1 MCGRFTV
8 RSNLNLIL
16 QQFALDDEPDFDLT
30 PRYNIAPTQEVAVVR
45 ATEAG
50 RELAMLRWGLIPS
63 WSKDEKMGNRLLN
76 ARSET
81 AAEKPSFRSAFRRRR
96 CLVVADGFYEWKK
109 IDSPAAESARGNGD
123 ADSQRGTKK
132 TTSKRNS
139 QTPKQ
144 PFLIHMQ
151 DGGPFA
157 FAGLW
162 ETWKGPRGAELPT
175 PIQSCTILTTEP
187 NALMATIHD
196 RMPVI
201 LPQED
206 YAMWLDPSFEGIEAL
221 QALQRP
227 YDPDAMI
234 ATPVS
239 TLVNSPRNESPECVV
254 PVDVSK

>member
-1 MCGRFTV
+1 MCGRFTL

-16 QQFALDDEPDFDLT
+16 QQFALDEVPDLT
-30 PRYNIAPTQEVAVVR
+30 PRYNIAPTQAVPVIR
-45 ATEAG
+45 AAASG

-81 AAEKPSFRSAFRRRR
+81 AAEKPSFRTAFRRRR
-96 CLVVADGFYEWKK
+96 CLVVTDGFYEWRKVGSGK
-109 IDSPAAESARGNGD
+109 SA
-123 ADSQRGTKK
+123 
-132 TTSKRNS
+132 
-139 QTPKQ
+139 PKQ
-144 PFLIHMQ
+144 PYYIRMR
-151 DGGPFA
+151 DERPFA

-162 ETWKGPRGAELPT
+162 ETWRGPKGAELPT

-187 NALMATIHD
+187 NELMRSLHD

-201 LPQED
+201 LPPDD

-221 QALQRP
+221 QSLQRP
-227 YDPDAMI
+227 FEADDMI
-234 ATPVS
+234 ANPVS

-254 PVDVSK
+254 AIG